1 MEDPLTQPNLIPAES
16 VPALLDFLRGLADA
30 RRLQIV
36 GRLAGGRYSVEQL
49 AEMLSEKPATIQ
61 RQLDQLIQLNL
72 VDGPESKA
80 QTYRLRLDRIHAL
93 AGQVLAHPRTPV
105 PAGAAADDYE
115 HTVLREF
122 LLPDGGIREFPAQE
136 KKFQVVVRYALRAFE
151 AGQRYTEKEVN
162 ERLKRLNRD
171 SATLRRAMIDY
182 GLMQRE
188 AGGRAYWRAGN

>member
-1 MEDPLTQPNLIPAES
+1 MEKALTQPNLVPPES

-49 AEMLSEKPATIQ
+49 AEMLSEKAATIQ

-72 VDGPESKA
+72 VDGPEGIA

-93 AGQVLAHPRTPV
+93 AGQVLAHPRTEV

-188 AGGRAYWRAGN
+188 DGGRAYWMA